1 MKNLFLALRAVT
13 AVIMTA
19 QRFELQISVFPKS
32 LFECLMKAL
41 DNAAGNH
48 SNLFFC
54 IQDGQTE
61 WNNVSGAEKI
71 AVSIESNA
79 KTIIV
84 KIVDSGIQHT
94 SVWSYKRFAELDTNI
109 INTIIKYV
117 SYHTVDITKKVK
129 VAQQLYLTEQ
139 LEEQSGVIFGNAR
152 WSADN
157 STLVTVEISVD
168 GVKIEIEDNEKIT
181 KNCTIQW
188 DQILRWLYRG

>member
-61 WNNVSGAEKI
+61 WNNVMG
-71 AVSIESNA
+71 
-79 KTIIV
+79 
-84 KIVDSGIQHT
+84 
-94 SVWSYKRFAELDTNI
+94 
-109 INTIIKYV
+109 
-117 SYHTVDITKKVK
+117 
-129 VAQQLYLTEQ
+129 
-139 LEEQSGVIFGNAR
+139 
-152 WSADN
+152 
-157 STLVTVEISVD
+157 
-168 GVKIEIEDNEKIT
+168 
-181 KNCTIQW
+181 
-188 DQILRWLYRG
+188 